1 MLDARLDGAY
11 RSRHGVGPGKCGA
24 RVSLAKY
31 RTRRCFA
38 GNDGSWIKFCDR
50 IRSTSLIFVGFAGL
64 TCRHQEEAWSPP
76 TLAIEMQVFRL

>member
-1 MLDARLDGAY
+1 MPGWTGLIAPGTALDQASVVL
-11 RSRHGVGPGKCGA
+11 S
-24 RVSLAKY
+24 VSLAKY

-50 IRSTSLIFVGFAGL
+50 IRSISLIFVGFAGFL
-64 TCRHQEEAWSPP
+64 NCRLQEEAWSPP